1 LLRHGRFVADFCYF
15 FGENTARFVPGRKQV
30 QPALPAGCDFDGINA
45 EVILSR
51 LSCKEGRP
59 VLPDGQTYR
68 YLVVPSTPGWNVTL
82 PVLRKLSQ
90 LVRDGMTMIGAKP
103 GGAPGLGET
112 AKEIRQ
118 RQETIDALWGGDAAG
133 TLNRKVGKGRVISG
147 DSLAGILA
155 ADGLSPDVA
164 PAGAASPGW
173 DAVDWIHRRSDEAD
187 IYFLAN
193 SSSNVIRQTIS
204 FRVSGRQPELWNP
217 LTGARRALPE
227 FVSTNGW
234 TAIPVVLEPN
244 GSAFVVF
251 RDKIRKEGVK
261 AQSVGPVNVDAR
273 NPTPVRL
280 VRP

>member
-1 LLRHGRFVADFCYF
+1 
-15 FGENTARFVPGRKQV
+15 
-30 QPALPAGCDFDGINA
+30 
-45 EVILSR
+45 
-51 LSCKEGRP
+51 
-59 VLPDGQTYR
+59 
-68 YLVVPSTPGWNVTL
+68 
-82 PVLRKLSQ
+82 
-90 LVRDGMTMIGAKP
+90 M
-103 GGAPGLGET
+103 
-112 AKEIRQ
+112 
-118 RQETIDALWGGDAAG
+118 
-133 TLNRKVGKGRVISG
+133 ISG

-173 DAVDWIHRRSDEAD
+173 DAVDWIHRRSDDAD

-227 FVSTNGW
+227 FVSTNGC